1 MGLFD
6 SPSVAP
12 EDFRAKFFGEIEI
25 VPYTLGVR
33 KFSVGWCVTLLA
45 EIDAQWGESISTS

>member
-25 VPYTLGVR
+25 VPYTIGVR